1 MPVNS
6 TRVEGQHLEPL
17 AFEVSRIDLTARAQ
31 HDDNTRTESPT
42 RPKEIED
49 PARTEKIS
57 GNAGTSL
64 NNTEGPVFCECEK
77 VC

>member
-49 PARTEKIS
+49 PARTETVS
-57 GNAGTSL
+57 
-64 NNTEGPVFCECEK
+64 
-77 VC
+77 